1 MTGRC
6 DLLETGSVPLSMHA
20 QVSAQRV
27 VSSSMSQLLNL
38 SAYAQ
43 ELGNDGGYTRVVTY
57 MSHVEAF
64 VTRFKI
70 FDGQKVC
77 LIQA

>member
-27 VSSSMSQLLNL
+27 VSLSMSQSLICPPTHT
-38 SAYAQ
+38 Q
-43 ELGNDGGYTRVVTY
+43 EPMEAIQGVVTY
-57 MSHVEAF
+57 MSPVEAF

-77 LIQA
+77 LIA